1 MFFQKWNSG
10 LEGIKWFAKREGTGV
25 EDFEIAALTRKW
37 ASLPFPRGMA
47 QYCVSTKYYH
57 SSYENCIRCLTPPGT
72 VNPVTF
78 ANLEG
83 SELSIRFALP
93 LGSQVLVP
101 AWCDS
106 LLAAHYKLEVP
117 HPQQISS
124 PNSRAL
130 QCLSASLTSPV
141 AAVMGALRSLF
152 SSLCNQLILS
162 LQTRASAF
170 IFSLLIHSD
179 KCSPPKG
186 LSGARVIDKLF
197 QRKEKN
203 VPSNIGHCDRLH
215 K

>member
-1 MFFQKWNSG
+1 
-10 LEGIKWFAKREGTGV
+10 
-25 EDFEIAALTRKW
+25 
-37 ASLPFPRGMA
+37 MA
-47 QYCVSTKYYH
+47 QYCVSTKSYH
-57 SSYENCIRCLTPPGT
+57 SSYENCVSRLIPSGT

-83 SELSIRFALP
+83 TELSIRFALP

-101 AWCDS
+101 AWRDS
-106 LLAAHYKLEVP
+106 LLAAPYKLGVR
-117 HPQQISS
+117 HPQQLSS
-124 PNSRAL
+124 PFSRAL
-130 QCLSASLTSPV
+130 QCISASLTSPA

-152 SSLCNQLILS
+152 SSLCSQLLLS

-203 VPSNIGHCDRLH
+203 VPSNICQCDRLH